1 MGVFAGAI
9 QNNDLADME
18 PKLLSMFINAGVPTD
33 KIEELSKAGVKSSCL
48 FGSMSA
54 DRSEMIEF
62 IKAVCQYDVSA
73 RPLDMVPRGRVLTVW
88 ESCKTVNE
96 VEKKFQAERSIQN
109 LPPQVVQGDFEIA
122 KAALEKLE
130 GYELPK
136 HWLPSKAYFERK
148 LSHVE
153 TFFQAESL
161 STVTNI
167 SQADANEQQT
177 LQFESSSGTF
187 KIQKKEFGVAM
198 PQTSEDLRTR
208 LRVMVSCAVMVQMR
222 YQSNP
227 LLQSSSIDMFT
238 RYTNFLFGPKGWML
252 VSLGPDKVPISC
264 PTIHHVMGYDIGLRE
279 FVAKQM
285 NNSVPI
291 QKAFENALADGDLR
305 STHFTTAVNIDS
317 QKPECRALTA
327 PGITEAYPELLRR
340 GVKRPREVIDESG
353 AAASA
358 SAASPTSRTAGASKN
373 ARNRANKARQKAEET
388 ERANA
393 KAAAAAAAI
402 AAAPWGGDRAR
413 GRGAKGAKGAKGA
426 GRGAKGGAKGAE
438 GPAPALPEG
447 IMRSTPAPENKSI
460 CYAWCQGR
468 KCKSSPCSVAH
479 ACWWCGKYGH
489 KPDNCPN

>member
-1 MGVFAGAI
+1 
-9 QNNDLADME
+9 
-18 PKLLSMFINAGVPTD
+18 
-33 KIEELSKAGVKSSCL
+33 
-48 FGSMSA
+48 
-54 DRSEMIEF
+54 MIEF

-148 LSHVE
+148 LSHVK

-177 LQFESSSGTF
+177 LQFESSSATF
-187 KIQKKEFGVAM
+187 KIPKKEFGVAM

-208 LRVMVSCAVMVQMR
+208 LRVMASCAVMVQMR

-291 QKAFENALADGDLR
+291 QKAFENAFADGDLR

-340 GVKRPREVIDESG
+340 GVKRPREVINESG

-373 ARNRANKARQKAEET
+373 ARNRANKARKKAEET

-413 GRGAKGAKGAKGA
+413 GRGAKVAKGAKGA
-426 GRGAKGGAKGAE
+426 GRGAKGGAKGAQRQRCRRASC
-438 GPAPALPEG
+438 GPHRHPRTSRSATRGVRAASASPRHATLRMLAGGAASTATSPTIARTERLRPGVATPTRTRTFHLLATQVDDRPSGARTQKGMLPTPK
-447 IMRSTPAPENKSI
+447 RSLGSARI
-460 CYAWCQGR
+460 
-468 KCKSSPCSVAH
+468 
-479 ACWWCGKYGH
+479 
-489 KPDNCPN
+489 